1 MRKNIIPFKY
11 RIRSRIYGYE
21 YFEYSF
27 LDSTL
32 NEMKYGEHFSSE
44 SIFGKLEAGDRV
56 YNKLLAD
63 GYIEKVGD
71 ILRITSEGL
80 LFLGEGGYTSRYI
93 SSKRNTFSFFFSVI
107 AILIATASFIISLL
121 K

>member
-1 MRKNIIPFKY
+1 
-11 RIRSRIYGYE
+11 
-21 YFEYSF
+21 
-27 LDSTL
+27 
-32 NEMKYGEHFSSE
+32 MKYGEHFSSE